1 MSIKQKIKSVWNKV
15 KCKTDDK
22 SKNDKSDCDGD
33 FLQDKQRNSRGGS
46 YTGRSFPRQK
56 ARG

>member
-33 FLQDKQRNSRGGS
+33 SCKINSELAAEEVI
-46 YTGRSFPRQK
+46 Q
-56 ARG
+56 